1 MFLIFSETRYS
12 VMERNKFK
20 YERRKTLPVKVG
32 NIIIGSDNHIVIQSM
47 ATADTNDIEQAVE
60 QAARIIDAGGEMV
73 RFTTQGI
80 RETVSLG
87 IIHKKLREK
96 GYAVPLVADIHFN
109 AKAALAAAESVEKVR
124 INPGNFIDGRA
135 RGQRIEYT
143 DEEYRLELEKL
154 DKAVLELLEV
164 AKAHHTALRI
174 GVNHGSLSDRIM
186 SRYGDTPEGMTESA
200 MEFLRICGKYGF
212 DNVVVSMKSSNT
224 TVMVRAYRLLV
235 AAMDREDMHY
245 PLHLGVTEAGEG
257 SEGRINSAVGIGALL
272 NDGIGDTIRVSLTE
286 KPEDE
291 IPVAKI
297 LVDHYKDRT
306 CSFDIDLPLPVSDRT
321 PFVVVENEETEL
333 QEGDVRYC
341 GCDFNTVTIDNADTA
356 EIGRPILI
364 KASTPQEHRAVYAKL
379 KARGANVPIV
389 ICYEYF
395 EDDLEKLQIISAA
408 DLGGLMIDGIGD
420 GIFIRNRGLAPTY
433 DTALMILQASRR
445 RISRVEYISCPGC
458 GRTLF
463 DIQSVAKKVKEST
476 SHLKNIK
483 IAVMGCIVNGP
494 GEMADADYGYVG
506 AGRGLVT
513 LYRKG
518 VPVEKNI
525 PADRA
530 IDALLELINKDM

>member
-1 MFLIFSETRYS
+1 
-12 VMERNKFK
+12 MELFK
-20 YERRKTLPVKVG
+20 RRKTNSVRVG
-32 NIIIGSDNHIVIQSM
+32 NLTIGSESPIVVQSM
-47 ATADTNDIEQAVE
+47 ATVDTNQVAEAVE
-60 QAARIIDAGGEMV
+60 EAIRIIEAGGEMV
-73 RFTTQGI
+73 RFTTQGL
-80 RETVSLG
+80 REVASLAY
-87 IIHKKLREK
+87 IHKELRDR
-96 GYAVPLVADIHFN
+96 GYKAPLIADIHFN
-109 AKAALAAAESVEKVR
+109 SKAALAAAAVVEKVR

-135 RGQRIEYT
+135 KGERLDYTDIEYKA
-143 DEEYRLELEKL
+143 ELEKL

-164 AKAHHTALRI
+164 AKTHHTAIRV

-186 SRYGDTPEGMTESA
+186 SRYGDTPAGMVESA
-200 MEFLRICGKYGF
+200 MEFLRICRKYDF
-212 DNVVVSMKSSNT
+212 SNVVVSMKSSNT
-224 TVMVRAYRLLV
+224 TVMVKAYRFLV
-235 AAMDREDMHY
+235 TAMETEGMHY

-291 IPVAKI
+291 IPVANI
-297 LVDHYKDRT
+297 LLDHYKDRT
-306 CSFDIDLPLPVSDRT
+306 CNVDVSLPFRASNRV
-321 PFVVVENEETEL
+321 PFVVVENEKTEL
-333 QEGDVRYC
+333 QEGDRLYNC
-341 GCDFNTVTIDNADTA
+341 CDFIVVTNDAIENIDPKTTQ
-356 EIGRPILI
+356 PII
-364 KASTPQEHRAVYAKL
+364 QKAATPQEHKTMYATLQSKGVT
-379 KARGANVPIV
+379 APIV

-395 EDDLEKLQIISAA
+395 EDDLERLQIKSAA

-463 DIQSVAKKVKEST
+463 DIQSVVRKVKEST
-476 SHLKNIK
+476 SHLRNIK

-494 GEMADADYGYVG
+494 GEMADADYGYIG

-518 VPVEKNI
+518 EAVEKNI
-525 PADRA
+525 PADKA
-530 IDALLELINKDM
+530 LDALLELINKDIK

>member
-1 MFLIFSETRYS
+1 MNEFQY
-12 VMERNKFK
+12 K
-20 YERRKTLPVKVG
+20 RRTTIPVKVG
-32 NIIIGSDNHIVIQSM
+32 DVIIGSDSHIVVQSM
-47 ATADTNDIEQAVE
+47 ATVDTNDIEPAVAE
-60 QAARIIDAGGEMV
+60 AARIIDAGGEMV
-73 RFTTQGI
+73 RFTTQGL
-80 RETVSLG
+80 REVASLAV
-87 IIHKKLREK
+87 IHTKLREK
-96 GYAVPLVADIHFN
+96 GYNTPLVADIHFN
-109 AKAALAAAESVEKVR
+109 SKAALAATKVVEKVR

-135 RGQRIEYT
+135 KGERIEYT
-143 DEEYRLELEKL
+143 EEEYRAELEKL

-164 AKAHHTALRI
+164 AKEYHAAIRV

-186 SRYGDTPEGMTESA
+186 SRFGDTPEGMVESA
-200 MEFLRICGKYGF
+200 MEFLRICKKYNF
-212 DNVVVSMKSSNT
+212 NNVVVSMKSSNT
-224 TVMVRAYRLLV
+224 TVMVRAYRQLV
-235 AAMDREDMHY
+235 AAMEREDMYY

-272 NDGIGDTIRVSLTE
+272 NDGIGDTVRVSLTE

-291 IPVAKI
+291 IPVAEL
-297 LVDHYKDRT
+297 LVNHYKERK
-306 CSFDIDLPLPVSDRT
+306 CAFDVALPLPPSDKT
-321 PFVVVENEETEL
+321 PFVVVENEEVDL
-333 QEGDVRYC
+333 QEGDIRYC
-341 GCDFNTVTIDNADTA
+341 GCDFNFVTGENIEVTDTKSVK
-356 EIGRPILI
+356 PIII
-364 KASTPQEHRAVYAKL
+364 KAATPQGHKALYAKL
-379 KARGANVPIV
+379 KAKGVTAPII

-433 DTALMILQASRR
+433 ETALMILQASRR

-463 DIQSVAKKVKEST
+463 DIQSVVRKVKEST
-476 SHLKNIK
+476 SHLRNIK

-518 VPVEKNI
+518 GAVEKNI
-525 PADRA
+525 PAESA
-530 IDALLELINKDM
+530 LDALLELIDKDRK